1 MKKTNKKKW
10 FSGKKQLHE
19 SSSTDVSEVVK
30 NDSSD
35 KIEENIKQ
43 EATEAINEETEVIN
57 EETEALEAVEDD
69 KALETVD
76 KDDEVEETS
85 HPKNSRLARLDGLKE
100 RMNRKK
106 TWK

>member
-10 FSGKKQLHE
+10 FSGKKQLNV

-30 NDSSD
+30 NDSND
-35 KIEENIKQ
+35 KAEESIKQENIKQ
-43 EATEAINEETEVIN
+43 EVTEATKEETEV
-57 EETEALEAVEDD
+57 LEVVEDD
-69 KALETVD
+69 KMLETVD

-106 TWK
+106 SWK